1 MTRRLEQMAPL
12 AAKYTA
18 DEKLAIANEAAAQM
32 SASAPRGETGAYAAS
47 IQGDKL
53 SNRAG
58 RASVGGGINQ
68 TKDPDATGIFADYI
82 WRFLEFGAA
91 GHVIKAKSSTTLSNG
106 SGEFFGPNVKHPG
119 STARPHIFHNWR
131 AMRKK
136 SAARIRRAALK
147 GVKEA
152 LGKK

>member
-1 MTRRLEQMAPL
+1 MTRKLEQMAPL

-47 IQGDKL
+47 IQGDRL

-68 TKDPDATGIFADYI
+68 SKDPDATGIFADYI
-82 WRFLEFGAA
+82 WRFLEFGAI
-91 GHVIKAKSSTTLSNG
+91 GHVIKAKVQPRLPMAAANSSGRMSSIPVRRRVRTYSITG
-106 SGEFFGPNVKHPG
+106 
-119 STARPHIFHNWR
+119 ARCAKVSCTHQ
-131 AMRKK
+131 
-136 SAARIRRAALK
+136 AR
-147 GVKEA
+147 GT
-152 LGKK
+152 